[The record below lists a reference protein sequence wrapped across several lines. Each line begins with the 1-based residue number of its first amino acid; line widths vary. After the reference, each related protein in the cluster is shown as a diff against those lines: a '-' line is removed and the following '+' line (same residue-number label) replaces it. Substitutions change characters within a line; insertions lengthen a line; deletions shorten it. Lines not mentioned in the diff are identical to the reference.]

1 MLPVI
6 LSSLAFATSAFA
18 APLAV
23 PSSSFPTLVTRDN
36 SNDFNITYRSPRS
49 SEYDS
54 LPKLLILATGGTIA
68 GQSASETDSTAYTPG
83 VVKISTLIDAVPEL
97 LNTAQ
102 IDGVQF
108 SNVGSESLT
117 DDIALGLSKVANKA
131 LCGDNA
137 QYDAVLVTH
146 GSDTLEETAYLL
158 DATVNCEKPVVIV
171 GSMRPST
178 AISADGPNNLLSAAR
193 VAVASDS
200 RNRGALIVLNDR
212 ICSAY
217 FCQKNEQNTVDTF
230 TSPEHGFLGHL
241 LSIEPVYDYPAV
253 QPLAKKTFD
262 VSKVEKLPQVEIFY
276 GYQGSDW
283 HLANAS
289 IASGAK
295 GLIIAGTGAGS
306 MTDAGK
312 PYLDA
317 ILAQGIPVVRSS
329 KIANGYVVPQG
340 NTTQLIASGSLSPVK
355 SRRLLQILLS
365 LNKTNDEI
373 RAAFE
378 EPLATQLSQF

>member
-1 MLPVI
+1 MLPI
-6 LSSLAFATSAFA
+6 LLSSLALASSALA
-18 APLAV
+18 APL
-23 PSSSFPTLVTRDN
+23 STFPTLVTRENDN
-36 SNDFNITYRSPRS
+36 SNPFNITYRSPRS

-68 GQSASETDSTAYTPG
+68 GSSASDTDSTAYTPG

-97 LNTAQ
+97 LSTAQ

-108 SNVGSESLT
+108 SNIGSESLT
-117 DDIALGLSKVANKA
+117 DKIALGLSKISNQA
-131 LCGDNA
+131 LCAEGA

-146 GSDTLEETAYLL
+146 GSDTLEETAFLL
-158 DATVNCEKPVVIV
+158 DATVNCGKPVVVV

-178 AISADGPNNLLSAAR
+178 SLSNDGSSNLLAAAR
-193 VAVASDS
+193 TAVSPSS
-200 RNRGALIVLNDR
+200 RDRGTLIVLNDR

-217 FCQKNEQNTVDTF
+217 YCQKNEQNTVDTF
-230 TSPEHGFLGHL
+230 TSPEFGFLGHL
-241 LSIEPVYDYPAV
+241 LSIEPFYHYPAV

-262 VSKVEKLPQVEIFY
+262 VSKVEKLPEVEIFY

-317 ILAQGIPVVRSS
+317 ILDQGIPIIRSS
-329 KIANGYVVPQG
+329 KIGNGFVVPQG
-340 NTTQLIASGSLSPVK
+340 NSTQLIASGSLNPVK
-355 SRRLLQILLS
+355 SRRMLQILLA

>member
-1 MLPVI
+1 MLPII
-6 LSSLAFATSAFA
+6 LSSLALASSAFA
-18 APLAV
+18 APL
-23 PSSSFPTLVTRDN
+23 SSFPTLVTRENDN
-36 SNDFNITYRSPRS
+36 SNPFNVTYRSPRS

-68 GQSASETDSTAYTPG
+68 GSSASETDSTAYTPG

-108 SNVGSESLT
+108 SNIGSESLT
-117 DDIALGLSKVANKA
+117 DKIALGLSKVSNQA
-131 LCGDNA
+131 LCAEGA
-137 QYDAVLVTH
+137 QYDAVLITH
-146 GSDTLEETAYLL
+146 GSDTLEETAFLL
-158 DATVNCEKPVVIV
+158 DATVNCGKPVVVV
-171 GSMRPST
+171 GSMRPSSS
-178 AISADGPNNLLSAAR
+178 ISADGPNNLLSAAR
-193 VAVASDS
+193 TAVAPSSKD
-200 RNRGALIVLNDR
+200 RGTLIVLNDR

-217 FCQKNEQNTVDTF
+217 YCQKNEQNTVDTF
-230 TSPEHGFLGHL
+230 TSPEFGFLGHL
-241 LSIEPVYDYPAV
+241 LSIEPIYHYPAV

-262 VSKVEKLPQVEIFY
+262 VSKVEKLPEVEIFY

-317 ILAQGIPVVRSS
+317 ILAQGIPIVRSS
-329 KIANGYVVPQG
+329 KIGNGFVVPQG
-340 NTTQLIASGSLSPVK
+340 NSTQLIASGSLNPVK
-355 SRRLLQILLS
+355 SRRMLQILLA
-365 LNKTNDEI
+365 LNKSNDEI

>member
-6 LSSLAFATSAFA
+6 LSSLALATSALA
-18 APLAV
+18 APLVV
-23 PSSSFPTLVTRDN
+23 PSTTFPTLVTREDN
-36 SNDFNITYRSPRS
+36 NSGFNVTYRSPKS
-49 SEYDS
+49 SEYDH

-68 GQSASETDSTAYTPG
+68 GSSASDTDSTAYTPG

-117 DDIALGLSKVANKA
+117 DDIALGLAKLSNKA
-131 LCGDNA
+131 LCSSDA
-137 QYDAVLVTH
+137 QYDAVTH
-146 GSDTLEETAYLL
+146 GSDTLEESAFLL
-158 DATVNCEKPVVIV
+158 DITVNCGKPVVVV

-193 VAVASDS
+193 VAVAPSSKD
-200 RNRGALIVLNDR
+200 RGALIVLNDR

-217 FCQKNEQNTVDTF
+217 YCQKNEQNTVDTF
-230 TSPEHGFLGHL
+230 TAPEFGFLGHL
-241 LSIEPVYDYPAV
+241 LSVEPVYHYPAV

-262 VSKVEKLPQVEIFY
+262 VSSVDKLPAVEIFY

-295 GLIIAGTGAGS
+295 GLIVAGTGAGS

-317 ILAQGIPVVRSS
+317 ITAQGIPVVRSS
-329 KIANGYVVPQG
+329 KINNGFVVPQG
-340 NTTQLIASGSLSPVK
+340 NTTDLIASGSLNPVK
-355 SRRLLQILLS
+355 ARRMLQVLLA

-373 RAAFE
+373 RSAFE
-378 EPLATQLSQF
+378 EPLSTYLSQF